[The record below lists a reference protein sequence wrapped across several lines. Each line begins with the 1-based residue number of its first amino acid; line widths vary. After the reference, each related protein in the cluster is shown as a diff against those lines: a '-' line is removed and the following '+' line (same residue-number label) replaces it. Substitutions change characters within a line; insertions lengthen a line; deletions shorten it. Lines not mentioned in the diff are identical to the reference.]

1 MFRMLRE
8 RGTATV
14 DTPQRPSSR
23 PRTQDRQSHP
33 ALLHER
39 THVSQI
45 HPTAVIEAGA
55 QLGENVTIGPFCV
68 VESGAVIGDGCKL
81 AARVVVKSRTT
92 LGVNNDISEGAVIGA
107 RAQHAIDTNPG
118 GILTI
123 GDNNRIRE
131 NATLH
136 RGYANDAATVVG
148 SNNLIMVNAH
158 VGHDCQVGNN
168 CIIVNG
174 AMLGGHVTV
183 EDRAYIS
190 GGVAIH
196 QFCRVGRF
204 AMIGG
209 LAKIVQD
216 VPPYVTIEG
225 GGVTEVVGL
234 NRVGLRRNGFTP
246 EEVQQLKQAY
256 RVIYR
261 QGLRWSEVLQIL
273 KTDFS
278 TGPAA
283 AFHEFFKSGKRGFVQ
298 ERRISRKATLRIVNA
313 DTDDIE
319 SDDRS
324 KRSAA

>member
-1 MFRMLRE
+1 MSRDWR
-8 RGTATV
+8 R
-14 DTPQRPSSR
+14 RPSTRRSG
-23 PRTQDRQSHP
+23 PVQHPELRTRQSLR

-45 HPTAVIEAGA
+45 HPTAVVEAGA
-55 QLGENVTIGPFCV
+55 IIGQNVTIGPFCV
-68 VESGAVIGDGCKL
+68 VESGAVLGDGCKL

-92 LGVNNDISEGAVIGA
+92 MGMNNDISEGVVLGA
-107 RAQHAIDTNPG
+107 RAQHAIDTTPG
-118 GILTI
+118 GVLVL

-136 RGYANDAATVVG
+136 RGYANEAATVIG

-158 VGHDCQVGNN
+158 IGHDCHVGNN

-174 AMLGGHVTV
+174 AMLGGHVVV
-183 EDRAYIS
+183 EDRAYVS

-216 VPPYVTIEG
+216 VPPFVTIEG

-246 EEVQQLKQAY
+246 DEVMQLKQAY

-273 KTDFS
+273 KTNFS
-278 TGPAA
+278 EGPAA
-283 AFHEFFKSGKRGFVQ
+283 AFHEFFKAGKRGFVQ

-324 KRSAA
+324 KRDAA